1 MRYAADLLHEE
12 PGMQYT
18 ERITR
23 LESEGAFAVL
33 AKAKEMEAQGRTVI
47 HLQIGEPDFDTPT
60 NISDAAIKAIREG
73 HTHYAPSAGI
83 PAVKDVVAQHVS
95 RTRDIKVGMENV
107 VIMPGCKPLIFAA
120 LISLIKEGDEVIV
133 PNPGYPTYRSVTRFV
148 GATPV
153 PIQLREDNDFRFR
166 LDDLRKLITPRTRMI
181 ILNSPEN
188 PTGGILTPEDLE
200 GIYELARKHDLWIL
214 SDEIYSQIVYDVAFR
229 SIASISGAMERTIIV
244 DGMSKT
250 YAMTGWRLGYGV
262 MPKKLA
268 DYMFTLAINNF
279 SSTATFSQYAMAEAL
294 QGPQDA
300 VHKMVAEFRRR
311 RDVIVAG
318 LNNIDGVTCLKPEGA
333 FYVFPNIAGTGLN
346 SKQFQ
351 DIMLEEAGVAC
362 LSGTAF
368 GHFGEGYVR
377 FSYANS
383 VENIQ
388 DGLKRIEAKLMELQK
403 VSR

>member
-1 MRYAADLLHEE
+1 
-12 PGMQYT
+12 MQYT